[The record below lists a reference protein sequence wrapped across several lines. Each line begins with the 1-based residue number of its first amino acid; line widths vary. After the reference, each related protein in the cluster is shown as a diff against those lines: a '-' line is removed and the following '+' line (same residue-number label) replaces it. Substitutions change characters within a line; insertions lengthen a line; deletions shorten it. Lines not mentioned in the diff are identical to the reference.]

1 LDSLLGDRRRW
12 CWGFLGVA
20 VDEVLGLPG
29 FILTRRRTVRRSV
42 TRLGTRVRLGE
53 LLPLG
58 HKNHVVTR
66 RRVTV
71 HIFIQNTKCPTTPMS
86 CSILKKL

>member
-12 CWGFLGVA
+12 CWGFLGAA
-20 VDEVLGLPG
+20 VDEVLGRPG

-42 TRLGTRVRLGE
+42 TRLGTCVHSGE

-58 HKNHVVTR
+58 HKNHVITR

-71 HIFIQNTKCPTTPMS
+71 HILFKIPNAQ
-86 CSILKKL
+86 LLL